1 VRAQS
6 AVREVAAELK
16 QAGCPSPRVDA
27 EWLVA
32 HVIGGTRKDLY
43 AEDRALHEE
52 EILRL
57 RSLAERRR
65 AREPLAYVLGEW
77 GFRRLN
83 LTVDPRVLIPRPET
97 EILVERCLELLDGV
111 EGPRVLDIG
120 VGSGAIALAIAD
132 ERPDASVVATDSS
145 PEALE
150 VAVANKHRLGLDGRV
165 ELRRG
170 DLLAGAEGPFDLVVS
185 NPPYVAP
192 EDVEGLQPEVLR
204 EPREALVGSGRH
216 AEVAAAALPA
226 LRPAGVLVLEVGDG
240 QAQEV
245 AASLRKLGY
254 VDIGTTADLARR
266 ERVVDGRKK
275 KP

>member
-1 VRAQS
+1 VRAQD
-6 AVREVAAELK
+6 AVREVAAELE

-32 HVIGGTRKDLY
+32 HVIGGTRTDLY
-43 AEDRALHEE
+43 AGDRALHEQE
-52 EILRL
+52 LLRL

-83 LTVDPRVLIPRPET
+83 LAVDPRVLIPRPET

-150 VAVANKHRLGLDGRV
+150 VAAANKLRLGLDGRV

-192 EDVEGLQPEVLR
+192 EDVERLQPEVLR

-216 AEVAAAALPA
+216 VEVAAAALPA

-254 VDIGTTADLARR
+254 LDIGTTADLARR